1 MVLENWMVVLG
12 CVSIQRNRRENNGVS
27 CSIVHVAEAFSYEV
41 VGNTYKKCEP
51 TVRRILSDK
60 TELLSVVEPERRLQV
75 PNAARPSR
83 QNLPNARRAAA
94 QRKESMLHIS
104 RSQFNAPAD

>member
-41 VGNTYKKCEP
+41 VGN
-51 TVRRILSDK
+51 SDIK
-60 TELLSVVEPERRLQV
+60 SV
-75 PNAARPSR
+75 NR
-83 QNLPNARRAAA
+83 QCAYIIR
-94 QRKESMLHIS
+94 
-104 RSQFNAPAD
+104 